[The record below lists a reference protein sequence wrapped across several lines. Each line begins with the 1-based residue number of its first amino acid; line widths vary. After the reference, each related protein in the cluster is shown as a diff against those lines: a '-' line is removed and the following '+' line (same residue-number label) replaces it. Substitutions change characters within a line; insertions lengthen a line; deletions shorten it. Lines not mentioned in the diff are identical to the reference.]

1 MKKNNVQF
9 ITKTAVIA
17 AIYVVVTLIFAGISY
32 GQIQFRISEILTL
45 FAFIDPLYIPGL
57 TIGCALANLGSPL
70 GILDVVVGTI
80 ATLLSLLYIAF
91 IGKHFIRNTKSLII
105 ASLGPV
111 IFNGLIIGWELN
123 YLLQLPYLITA
134 VYIMIGEIAVVTV
147 GGTIVFSRLLKNEKL
162 IDKLKILR

>member
-1 MKKNNVQF
+1 MRKSNVQF

-17 AIYVVVTLIFAGISY
+17 AVYVAITLVFAGISY

-70 GILDVVVGTI
+70 GILDIVIGTI

-91 IGKHFIRNTKSLII
+91 IRKHFVNNTKSLII

-111 IFNGLIIGWELN
+111 IFNGLIVGWELN
-123 YLLQLPYLITA
+123 YLLQLPYVITA
-134 VYIMIGEIAVVTV
+134 IYVAIGEFVVVTIA
-147 GGTIVFSRLLKNEKL
+147 GTIIFSRLMKNEKL
-162 IDKLKILR
+162 ISMLKILR